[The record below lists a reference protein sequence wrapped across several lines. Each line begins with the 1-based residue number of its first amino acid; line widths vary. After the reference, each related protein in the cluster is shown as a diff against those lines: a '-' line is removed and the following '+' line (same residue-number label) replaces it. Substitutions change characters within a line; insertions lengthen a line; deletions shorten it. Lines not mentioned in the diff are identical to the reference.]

1 MVYVNFQSYNWNIK
15 YIYFL
20 NYSFIP
26 SGLIKYFSTKYYSNL
41 YLYNYH
47 INNENINI
55 LSWRNKKYRSKLMH
69 YQYTPQILNNI
80 LYKNDYIDIYT
91 NNIFV
96 ISLYHHLVLIKYMN
110 IHTNIRIGI
119 DININTDIDNNV
131 YYLGLYFNY
140 HLYVTNVYWDKNK
153 QFCSSNKNENIH
165 EIQYDLILNQQYINS
180 KIDELNCL
188 IKAKELLNK
197 L

>member
-15 YIYFL
+15 YICFL

-26 SGLIKYFSTKYYSNL
+26 SGLIKYFSTRYYSNL
-41 YLYNYH
+41 YVYNYY
-47 INNENINI
+47 INDENINI
-55 LSWRNKKYRSKLMH
+55 LSWRDKKHSNKLM
-69 YQYTPQILNNI
+69 YYRYTPQILNDI

-96 ISLYHHLVLIKYMN
+96 ISLFHHLVLIKYMN
-110 IHTNIRIGI
+110 VHTNIRIGI
-119 DININTDIDNNV
+119 DININTNIDNNV
-131 YYLGLYFNY
+131 YYLGLYFNH
-140 HLYVTNVYWDKNK
+140 HLYVTNVYWNKNK
-153 QFCSSNKNENIH
+153 QFCSSNNENNIH
-165 EIQYDLILNQQYINS
+165 EIRYDLILDQQYINS

-188 IKAKELLNK
+188 IQAKELLNK

>member
-1 MVYVNFQSYNWNIK
+1 MIYVNFQSYNWKIK
-15 YIYFL
+15 YICFL
-20 NYSFIP
+20 NYSLIP
-26 SGLIKYFSTKYYSNL
+26 QNVINYFSTKYYSNL
-41 YLYNYH
+41 YLYNYY

-55 LSWRNKKYRSKLMH
+55 LTWRNEKQRTKLMY
-69 YQYTPQILNNI
+69 YQYTPQILDDI

-110 IHTNIRIGI
+110 INTNIIGI
-119 DININTDIDNNV
+119 DINTNIDNNV
-131 YYLGLYFNY
+131 YYLGIFFNY
-140 HLYVTNVYWDKNK
+140 HLYVTNVYWNENK
-153 QFCSSNKNENIH
+153 QFCSSNNINNIH
-165 EIQYDLILNQQYINS
+165 EIRYDLILNQQYINS

-188 IKAKELLNK
+188 IKAHQLLNK